1 MPSKCTKVQF
11 FCQYYRTWTVME
23 RIEEKKIVQHSGC
36 CWKSLNMVN
45 NTFLGLKKKKTLHL
59 VTHTKPSYKM
69 HITYITLHIS
79 EHPFKTTVIF

>member
-1 MPSKCTKVQF
+1 
-11 FCQYYRTWTVME
+11 ME
-23 RIEEKKIVQHSGC
+23 RIEEKKNCATFRVLLER
-36 CWKSLNMVN
+36 LNMVN